1 MIKLCQPIVSIIVS
15 QLKGVSI
22 TTHVLGVP
30 RSGGAHELIAS
41 MTGGEFWDITHSKGV
56 QDFSGLLGNVA
67 ETIAKEITKTLS
79 DGKVSAGT
87 DMGTALE
94 MVAERLQIPLMSD
107 RALPPVLVL
116 ISDGQPTDNFQK
128 GLEKLMAQPWGKKA
142 VRIAIGIGRD
152 VDEDV
157 LQKFIGNSEITPLKA
172 NNPEALTEY
181 IKWASTAVL
190 KAASSP
196 VSPEAI
202 GSRENMNVP
211 INAPT
216 LKPSSTSS
224 VW

>member
-1 MIKLCQPIVSIIVS
+1 
-15 QLKGVSI
+15 
-22 TTHVLGVP
+22 
-30 RSGGAHELIAS
+30 